1 MLADTAPRPI
11 SLPLHAAGAAGASH
25 GAAEVPAPILPGEH
39 FAAALVCFV
48 IGGVGLIAVAG
59 DLAAGMF
66 FLPRVIAVVH
76 LFTLGWIMTSI
87 FGALCQFLP
96 VAIGRG
102 LRWPGAAH
110 ASFAAHVTG
119 VALFVGGL
127 ATGHPAA
134 VHAGACGLAIGF
146 GVFAVNLAV
155 TLATVRDRGLTW
167 WALAGVAV
175 FLVVTPAYG
184 VVLALNLRG
193 GGLIGGSR
201 FAVVAA
207 HAHVAIAGVVLLTMV
222 GVAHRL
228 LPMFLLSHGA
238 RDHAAWTAI
247 ALLAGGAAVLAIPGG
262 AGVRVELAG
271 ALIAGGVVAFLVQ
284 AVTFFHHRR
293 RRSIDPGMQLAA
305 AGLIGLA
312 VAVLVAPI
320 ALSRGLRD
328 LHLLTAYVTILL
340 GAITL
345 FVAGH
350 YYKIVPFL
358 VWYHRFGPLVGTR
371 KVPTVAELYAAPL
384 ARLDGALLAIGWL
397 GVAIGIFAGRGD
409 LVRAAAVAVAAG
421 AVLEAIIIARVARRR
436 VA

>member
-1 MLADTAPRPI
+1 
-11 SLPLHAAGAAGASH
+11 
-25 GAAEVPAPILPGEH
+25 
-39 FAAALVCFV
+39 
-48 IGGVGLIAVAG
+48 
-59 DLAAGMF
+59 
-66 FLPRVIAVVH
+66 
-76 LFTLGWIMTSI
+76 
-87 FGALCQFLP
+87 
-96 VAIGRG
+96 
-102 LRWPGAAH
+102 
-110 ASFAAHVTG
+110 
-119 VALFVGGL
+119 
-127 ATGHPAA
+127 
-134 VHAGACGLAIGF
+134 
-146 GVFAVNLAV
+146 
-155 TLATVRDRGLTW
+155 
-167 WALAGVAV
+167 
-175 FLVVTPAYG
+175 
-184 VVLALNLRG
+184 
-193 GGLIGGSR
+193 
-201 FAVVAA
+201 
-207 HAHVAIAGVVLLTMV
+207 
-222 GVAHRL
+222 
-228 LPMFLLSHGA
+228 
-238 RDHAAWTAI
+238 
-247 ALLAGGAAVLAIPGG
+247 
-262 AGVRVELAG
+262 
-271 ALIAGGVVAFLVQ
+271 
-284 AVTFFHHRR
+284 
-293 RRSIDPGMQLAA
+293 MQLAA